1 MHSTAPPQCTTVITT
16 TQECEQ
22 HAYAEQH
29 AKAQHYLRL
38 VQAPEERA
46 CLDSTLLP
54 SVKTHVSVPLV
65 SVLTFSVNI
74 IDIT

>member
-1 MHSTAPPQCTTVITT
+1 MYIVQLPQCTTVITT

-46 CLDSTLLP
+46 CLDSGRPLL
-54 SVKTHVSVPLV
+54 TRHVSVPLV